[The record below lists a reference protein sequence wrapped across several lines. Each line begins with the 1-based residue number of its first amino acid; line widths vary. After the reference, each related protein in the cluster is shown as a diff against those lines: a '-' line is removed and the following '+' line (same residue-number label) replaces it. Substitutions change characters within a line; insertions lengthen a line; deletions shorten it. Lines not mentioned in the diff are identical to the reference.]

1 MTMKTIVITL
11 SSHPV
16 FKNLFFFPG
25 SFWEKLCET
34 LAEDREKQLR
44 AVVVMPARY
53 KEKYGMRFK
62 EALRRFPEQVFIE
75 YVAIPLPSGIA
86 ARLFR
91 FFYSYLIYTSTT
103 RLLAT
108 MGTRPDEMPAGSR
121 RLAFVKAAIAS
132 TFGKSSFIKQK
143 AVTAFFDYLFP
154 VHPLAELLGKYSPN
168 CVFLPNLYGWF
179 DTVVARDAKA
189 CGIKTVGMTA
199 NWDHV
204 DKYFMPMRTD
214 MFLAQNNQIQDAAVR
229 LQGYTADRISVIG
242 YPHFDF
248 INRREYLASRS
259 VFLSSVGFSEGA
271 QYLLY
276 ISGSVYCPDEP
287 EVIEQILRWIDEGRF
302 APHDV
307 RLVIRPYLGGRLRD
321 HDFDVKKFEGFKTH
335 PRVIFYQRES
345 WQDLPGTVELLN
357 FMAHADA
364 VLSAFSTA
372 ALEVALFD
380 RPLIAIGFDGHHTRP
395 FHRSVQRFEGFTHF
409 QDVYATGGIRVTR
422 NFDELRAA
430 IKMYLDNPSLD
441 GDGRALMRCTMC
453 PFLDSDTSKR
463 ILDTLLKSCQ
473 V

>member
-1 MTMKTIVITL
+1 MKTIIITL

-25 SFWEKLCET
+25 SFWEKFCGM
-34 LAEDREKQLR
+34 LAEDREKRLR
-44 AVVVMPARY
+44 AVVVMPAPY
-53 KEKYGMRFK
+53 KEKYEARFR
-62 EALRRFPEQVFIE
+62 EVLGRFPQQIFVE
-75 YVAIPLPSGIA
+75 YSAVPLPQGII

-121 RLAFVKAAIAS
+121 RLAFLKAAIAS
-132 TFGKSSFIKQK
+132 TFGRSSFIKEK
-143 AVTAFFDYLFP
+143 VITALFDCLFP
-154 VHPLAELLGKYSPN
+154 VRPFAELFKKYRPD

-179 DTVVARDAKA
+179 DTIVARDAKA

-199 NWDHV
+199 NWDHI
-204 DKYFMPMRTD
+204 DKYFMPVRTD
-214 MFLAQNNQIQDAAVR
+214 SFLAQNNQIRDAAER
-229 LQGYTADRISVIG
+229 LQGYRPGEITVTG

-248 INRREYLASRS
+248 INRKEYLVARS
-259 VFLSSVGFSEGA
+259 AFLSSVGFSDGVK
-271 QYLLY
+271 YLLY

-287 EVIEQILRWIDEGRF
+287 EVIEQVLRWIDEGRF

-335 PRVIFYQRES
+335 SRVVFYERES
-345 WQDLPGTVELLN
+345 WHDLPATAKLLN

-380 RPLIAIGFDGHHTRP
+380 RPLIAIGFDGQHQRP
-395 FHRSVQRFEGFTHF
+395 IHRSVRRFEEFTHF
-409 QDVYATGGIRVTR
+409 QDLYATGGIRVTR
-422 NFDELRAA
+422 SFDELFVA
-430 IKMYLDNPSLD
+430 IKTYLANPSLD
-441 GDGRALMRCTMC
+441 AEGRALIRRTMC
-453 PFLDSDTSKR
+453 PFPDSGTAQR
-463 ILDTLLKSCQ
+463 ILDILLKINQ
-473 V
+473 I